1 VSEAA
6 IVSSGVVIPARC
18 YHSDIRA
25 IASVCW
31 AFKGQVM
38 RPRTAIGVMLISA
51 LVVTSAADRARAQQ
65 APPPPPPQQQP
76 PPPPPDPQQQPTF
89 RARVDSVSVDVIVLD
104 RQGNPVTDLKPED
117 FEIRENRKL
126 QTIET
131 FKFIDIEASRG
142 ERPMPYRDLTSLSDQ
157 RREASRDD
165 TRLVVIFLDDY
176 HVRLGNSLR
185 VREQL
190 AAFVSQLTPHDL
202 VALMYPLTQA
212 SALTFSRNHDGTAA
226 ALMNFQGRKYD
237 YTPRNAYEERYQLQP
252 PEVLERLRNEITMSA
267 LEALCAFLGSLRE
280 GRKTVL
286 FVSEGLSSTLPAGIR
301 TKGSILSRPGGVA
314 GAADPNLDDRMSL
327 IGTNEVLRLL
337 REVFAAAGRS
347 NTSVYTLDPRGLAT
361 GEAGIEDN
369 MSAGDNRALNEALDS
384 LRTIADQTDGRAI
397 VGRNDPFPGLQQMVR
412 DTGAYYLL
420 GYTSSEAPR
429 DGRFHQIDVRVK
441 RPNVEVRARKGYWAS
456 TAEEVERATAPPKP
470 EPVRDVRDAIN
481 DLVSGAEPARRRAF
495 GFWIGATRG
504 PGEDAEVIM
513 SWDAP
518 APDSTTDPGD
528 IVERVTAVVTTMSGE
543 QLFSGAIEK
552 AADPSRAGGR
562 VTFPAPPGRLR
573 VRFTAENAQGRRVD
587 AMDEGFVVPD
597 FRGNAFFI
605 TPPAVYTGR
614 TVRALQDLRQE
625 SQPVP
630 VTSRAFSRTDRLLL
644 RFDVHAPGGVTPKI
658 TMRLLNQQGD
668 AMATLQE
675 PALRGGRYESEIGLG
690 ALPPGDYLIEIA
702 ASAGSESTR
711 HLMGIRIG

>member
-1 VSEAA
+1 MHEGR
-6 IVSSGVVIPARC
+6 SGCCSRPRW
-18 YHSDIRA
+18 
-25 IASVCW
+25 CW
-31 AFKGQVM
+31 A
-38 RPRTAIGVMLISA
+38 RSPTA
-51 LVVTSAADRARAQQ
+51 RARNRQL
-65 APPPPPPQQQP
+65 PPPTPPPQQQP
-76 PPPPPDPQQQPTF
+76 PATPQQPTF

-104 RQGNPVTDLKPED
+104 KQGNPVTDLKAED
-117 FEIRENRKL
+117 FEIRENRKV

-131 FKFIDIEASRG
+131 FKFIDVEASRG
-142 ERPMPYRDLTSLSDQ
+142 ERPSPARDLTSLSDQ

-165 TRLVVIFLDDY
+165 TRLMVIFLDDY
-176 HVRLGNSLR
+176 HVRLGNSMR
-185 VREQL
+185 IREQL

-226 ALMNFQGRKYD
+226 ALLNFQGRKYD

-252 PEVLERLRNEITMSA
+252 PEVLERLRNEITMSS
-267 LEALCAFLGSLRE
+267 LEALCAFMGSLRE

-286 FVSEGLSSTLPAGIR
+286 YVSEGLSSTLPAGIR
-301 TKGSILSRPGGVA
+301 TKGSIMRPGGVA
-314 GAADPNLDDRMSL
+314 GATDPNLDDRMSF
-327 IGTNEVLRLL
+327 IGTNEVMRLL
-337 REVFAAAGRS
+337 RQVFAAAGRS

-361 GEAGIEDN
+361 GEAGIEDQIGP
-369 MSAGDNRALNEALDS
+369 GDNRALNEALDS

-397 VGRNDPFPGLQQMVR
+397 VGRNDPIPGLRQMVK

-429 DGRFHQIDVRVK
+429 DGKFHQIDVRVK
-441 RPNVEVRARKGYWAS
+441 RPNVDVRSRKGYWS
-456 TAEEVERATAPPKP
+456 YTAEEVERASAAPKP
-470 EPVRDVRDAIN
+470 EPVRDVREAID
-481 DLVSGAEPARRRAF
+481 DLVSVAEPARRRSF

-504 PGEDAEVIM
+504 QGEDAEVIV
-513 SWDAP
+513 SWEAP

-528 IVERVTAVVTTMSGE
+528 VVQRVSVVASTVTGE
-543 QLFSGAIEK
+543 QLFSGPIEK
-552 AADPSRAGGR
+552 AAEGTRLAGR

-597 FRGNAFFI
+597 FRGTAFFI
-605 TPPAVYTGR
+605 TPPAVYRGR
-614 TVRALQDLRQE
+614 TVRDIQTLRQA

-630 VTSRAFSRTDRLLL
+630 VATRAFSRTDRLFL
-644 RFDVHAPGGVTPKI
+644 RFDVHPPAGVTPTV

-668 AMATLQE
+668 LMA
-675 PALRGGRYESEIGLG
+675 ALANPTSKDGLFESEIGLG

-702 ASAGSESTR
+702 ASAGIESTR
-711 HLMGIRIG
+711 HLLGIRITS